1 MVKHRKLRPE
11 VKATKPFA
19 EHIRDLF
26 NENFR
31 TVYNPRQIAR
41 RVGAKNEMQKRE
53 VVVLLDN
60 MVKEG
65 FLLQEGPGRYR
76 RNVAD
81 LFLTGTFV
89 RNHHRLSITP
99 DNGGDPVAVSE
110 SNARHALS
118 GDSVE
123 YLLINRGKYSGEA
136 EVTDITRR
144 NGAQQIVGRV
154 EKIGPRET
162 VLWVDSRTFDHCVYV
177 PARFTQGA
185 QEGEKVV
192 VRLTDWPMYNASPQ
206 GEITEILGKSGEND
220 TEMHAILA
228 EFGLPTRYPEE
239 LEQLADKIEET
250 IPADEIARREDFRSV
265 TTFTIDPADAKD
277 FDDALSLRQLP
288 DGDWEVGVHIADVT
302 HYVKEG
308 SPIDQEAYQR
318 ATSVYLVD
326 RTVPMLPERLCNHI
340 CSLRPDEEKLCF
352 SVIFTLDDNGK
363 VKQSHI
369 ARTVIRSDR
378 RFAYEEAQ
386 QVIETGQGDC
396 AREILTLNR
405 LAAAL
410 RKQRFAHG
418 AIDFDRQE
426 MKFVIDEKGR
436 PISVYNKVS
445 KEANKLIEEFM
456 LLANR
461 TVAETIGRVPKGKTP
476 KPFVYRVHDN
486 PDPEKMAT
494 LSEFVRRLG
503 LQLKASGT
511 RAEITD
517 SINQMLSEIHNRPE
531 ENLISTLTIRT
542 MAKAVY
548 TTDNIGHYG
557 LAFDYYTH
565 FTSPIRR
572 YPDMMVHRLL
582 ERYLNQGRAVDK
594 EKLEEKCEHASD
606 MEQLAANA
614 ERASIKYKQA
624 EFLSE
629 RLGQVY
635 DGTISGI
642 SDRGLYV
649 EIDENK
655 CEGLIPM
662 RDLDDDY
669 YEFDEKNYRLVG
681 HRTRRQ
687 YCLGDPLRIV
697 IARVD
702 MERRQIDFALEDRAL
717 SHTAATSPTRTPK
730 PKPGKGLSPKNFGLK
745 MARRHKRRK

>member
-1 MVKHRKLRPE
+1 MS
-11 VKATKPFA
+11 TA
-19 EHIRDLF
+19 EHSTSVYI
-26 NENFR
+26 FR
-31 TVYNPRQIAR
+31 PVKTLD
-41 RVGAKNEMQKRE
+41 AK
-53 VVVLLDN
+53 
-60 MVKEG
+60 
-65 FLLQEGPGRYR
+65 
-76 RNVAD
+76 
-81 LFLTGTFV
+81 
-89 RNHHRLSITP
+89 
-99 DNGGDPVAVSE
+99 
-110 SNARHALS
+110 
-118 GDSVE
+118 
-123 YLLINRGKYSGEA
+123 
-136 EVTDITRR
+136 
-144 NGAQQIVGRV
+144 
-154 EKIGPRET
+154 
-162 VLWVDSRTFDHCVYV
+162 
-177 PARFTQGA
+177 
-185 QEGEKVV
+185 EGEKVV
-192 VRLTDWPMYNASPQ
+192 ARLTDWPLYNASPS
-206 GEITEILGKSGEND
+206 GEIIEILGKSGEND

-228 EFGLPTRYPEE
+228 EFGLPTHYPED
-239 LEQLADKIEET
+239 LEKLADEIDDR
-250 IPADEIARREDFRSV
+250 ISADEIARREDFRDI

-277 FDDALSLRQLP
+277 FDDALSLRRLSE
-288 DGDWEVGVHIADVT
+288 GNWEVGVHIADVT
-302 HYVKEG
+302 YYVKPG
-308 SPIDQEAYQR
+308 SPIDREAYQR
-318 ATSVYLVD
+318 GTSVYLVD
-326 RTVPMLPERLCNHI
+326 RTVPMLPERLCNQI
-340 CSLRPDEEKLCF
+340 CSLRPNEEKLCF
-352 SVIFTLDDNGK
+352 SVVFEIDDNGK
-363 VKQSHI
+363 VQKSHI

-386 QVIETGQGDC
+386 QVIESGKGDC
-396 AREILTLNR
+396 VDEILTLNR
-405 LAAAL
+405 LATAL

-436 PISVYNKVS
+436 PISVYTKES

-461 TVAETIGRVPKGKTP
+461 TVAETIGRVPKNRTP

-494 LSEFVRRLG
+494 LSEFVHRLG
-503 LQLKASGT
+503 LKLKATGT
-511 RAEITD
+511 RSEITD
-517 SINQMLSEIHNRPE
+517 SINQLLTQVHNTPE

-548 TTDNIGHYG
+548 TTENIGHYG

-582 ERYLNQGRAVDK
+582 ERYLDKGRAVDS
-594 EKLEEKCEHASD
+594 EELEDRCKHSSD

-642 SDRGLYV
+642 ADRGLYV

-681 HRTRRQ
+681 HRTHRQ

-702 MERRQIDFALEDRAL
+702 MERRQIDFALEGKSISSVPAP
-717 SHTAATSPTRTPK
+717 SPQK
-730 PKPGKGLSPKNFGLK
+730 QKKSGKNLSPKDFGLK
-745 MARRHKRRK
+745 KARRKHRK

>member
-1 MVKHRKLRPE
+1 MAKHRKLRPE
-11 VKATKPFA
+11 EKQQKSFA
-19 EHIRDLF
+19 GHIREFF

-31 TVYNPRQIAR
+31 AFYNARQIAR
-41 RVGAKNEMQKRE
+41 KAGAKNEMQKRE
-53 VVVLLDN
+53 VVELLDG

-65 FLLQEGPGRYR
+65 FLLQESPGRYR
-76 RNVAD
+76 RNAAD
-81 LFLTGTFV
+81 LFLSGTFV
-89 RNHHRLSITP
+89 RDHSRLSIVP
-99 DNGGDPVAVSE
+99 DNGGDALYVSE
-110 SNARHALS
+110 NNARHALS
-118 GDSVE
+118 GDKVE
-123 YLLINRGKYSGEA
+123 YLLISRGKYRGEA
-136 EVTDITRR
+136 EVTDITKRCS
-144 NGAQQIVGRV
+144 AQQIVGTV
-154 EKIGPRET
+154 EKAGIKET
-162 VLWVDSRTFDHCVYV
+162 TLRVDSRAFDFRVYV
-177 PARFTQGA
+177 PTDQTLGA
-185 QEGEKVV
+185 KEGEKVV
-192 VRLTDWPMYNASPQ
+192 ARLTDWPPYNTSPS
-206 GEITEILGKSGEND
+206 GAVIEILGKSGEND

-228 EFGLPTRYPEE
+228 EFGLPTHYPEE
-239 LEQLADKIEET
+239 LEKLADEIDDR
-250 IPADEIARREDFRSV
+250 ISADEIARREDFRDI

-277 FDDALSLRQLP
+277 FDDALSLRRLS
-288 DGDWEVGVHIADVT
+288 DGKWEVGVHIADVT
-302 HYVKEG
+302 HYVKPG
-308 SPIDQEAYQR
+308 SPIDREAYQR
-318 ATSVYLVD
+318 GTSVYLVD
-326 RTVPMLPERLCNHI
+326 RTVPMLPERLCNQI
-340 CSLRPDEEKLCF
+340 CSLRPNEEKLCF
-352 SVIFTLDDNGK
+352 SVVFELDDNGK
-363 VKQSHI
+363 VLKSHI

-386 QVIETGQGDC
+386 QIIESGKGDC
-396 AREILTLNR
+396 ANEILTLNR
-405 LAAAL
+405 LAMAL

-436 PISVYNKVS
+436 PISVYTKES

-461 TVAETIGRVPKGKTP
+461 TVAETIGRVPKNRTP

-494 LSEFVRRLG
+494 LSEFVHRLG
-503 LQLKASGT
+503 LKLKATGT
-511 RAEITD
+511 RSEITD
-517 SINQMLSEIHNRPE
+517 SINQLLTQVHNTPE

-548 TTDNIGHYG
+548 TTENIGHYG

-582 ERYLNQGRAVDK
+582 ERYLDKGRAVDS
-594 EKLEEKCEHASD
+594 EELEDRCKHSSD
-606 MEQLAANA
+606 MEQIAANA

-642 SDRGLYV
+642 ADRGLYV

-681 HRTRRQ
+681 HRTHRQ

-702 MERRQIDFALEDRAL
+702 MERRQIDFALEGKSISSVPTL
-717 SHTAATSPTRTPK
+717 SSK
-730 PKPGKGLSPKNFGLK
+730 KQKKPGKNLSPKDFGLK
-745 MARRHKRRK
+745 KARRKHRK

>member
-1 MVKHRKLRPE
+1 
-11 VKATKPFA
+11 
-19 EHIRDLF
+19 
-26 NENFR
+26 
-31 TVYNPRQIAR
+31 
-41 RVGAKNEMQKRE
+41 MQKRE
-53 VVVLLDN
+53 VAELLDG

-65 FLLQEGPGRYR
+65 FLLQESPGRYR
-76 RNVAD
+76 RNAAD
-81 LFLTGTFV
+81 LFLSGTFV
-89 RNHHRLSITP
+89 RDHSRLSIVP
-99 DNGGDPVAVSE
+99 DNGGDALYVSE
-110 SNARHALS
+110 NNARHALS
-118 GDSVE
+118 GDKVE
-123 YLLINRGKYSGEA
+123 YLLISRGKYRGEA
-136 EVTDITRR
+136 EVTDITKRCS
-144 NGAQQIVGRV
+144 AQQIVGTV
-154 EKIGPRET
+154 EKAGTKET
-162 VLWVDSRTFDHCVYV
+162 TLRVDSRAFDFRVYV
-177 PARFTQGA
+177 PTDQTLGA
-185 QEGEKVV
+185 KEGEKVV
-192 VRLTDWPMYNASPQ
+192 ARLTDWPPYNTSPS
-206 GEITEILGKSGEND
+206 GAVIEILGKSGEND

-228 EFGLPTRYPEE
+228 EFGLPTHYPEE
-239 LEQLADKIEET
+239 LEKLADEIDDR
-250 IPADEIARREDFRSV
+250 ISADEIARREDFRDI

-277 FDDALSLRQLP
+277 FDDALSLRRLS
-288 DGDWEVGVHIADVT
+288 DGKWEVGVHIADVT
-302 HYVKEG
+302 HYVKPG
-308 SPIDQEAYQR
+308 SPIDREAYQR
-318 ATSVYLVD
+318 GTSVYLVD
-326 RTVPMLPERLCNHI
+326 RTVPMLPERLCNQI
-340 CSLRPDEEKLCF
+340 CSLRPNEEKLCF
-352 SVIFTLDDNGK
+352 SVVFELDDNGK
-363 VKQSHI
+363 VLKSHI

-386 QVIETGQGDC
+386 QIIESGKGDC
-396 AREILTLNR
+396 ANEILTLNR
-405 LAAAL
+405 LAMAL

-436 PISVYNKVS
+436 PISVYTKES

-461 TVAETIGRVPKGKTP
+461 TVAETIGRVPKNRTP

-494 LSEFVRRLG
+494 LSEFVHRLG
-503 LQLKASGT
+503 LKLKATGT
-511 RAEITD
+511 RSEITD
-517 SINQMLSEIHNRPE
+517 SINQLLTQVHNTPK

-548 TTDNIGHYG
+548 TTENIGHYG

-582 ERYLNQGRAVDK
+582 ERYLDKGRAVDS
-594 EKLEEKCEHASD
+594 EELEDRCKHSSD
-606 MEQLAANA
+606 MEQIAANA

-642 SDRGLYV
+642 ADRGLYV

-681 HRTRRQ
+681 HRTHRQ

-702 MERRQIDFALEDRAL
+702 MERRQIDFALEGKSISSVPAL
-717 SHTAATSPTRTPK
+717 SSK
-730 PKPGKGLSPKNFGLK
+730 KQKKPGKNLSPKDFGLK
-745 MARRHKRRK
+745 KARRKHRK

>member
-1 MVKHRKLRPE
+1 MS
-11 VKATKPFA
+11 
-19 EHIRDLF
+19 
-26 NENFR
+26 EN
-31 TVYNPRQIAR
+31 
-41 RVGAKNEMQKRE
+41 
-53 VVVLLDN
+53 
-60 MVKEG
+60 
-65 FLLQEGPGRYR
+65 
-76 RNVAD
+76 
-81 LFLTGTFV
+81 
-89 RNHHRLSITP
+89 
-99 DNGGDPVAVSE
+99 
-110 SNARHALS
+110 NARHALS
-118 GDSVE
+118 GDRVE
-123 YLLINRGKYSGEA
+123 YLLISRGKYRGEA
-136 EVTDITRR
+136 EVTDITKRCS
-144 NGAQQIVGRV
+144 AQQIVGTV
-154 EKIGPRET
+154 EKAGIKET
-162 VLWVDSRTFDHCVYV
+162 TLRVDSRAFDFRVYV
-177 PARFTQGA
+177 PTDQTLGA
-185 QEGEKVV
+185 KEGEKVV
-192 VRLTDWPMYNASPQ
+192 ARLTDWPPYNTSPS
-206 GEITEILGKSGEND
+206 GAVIEILGKSGEND

-228 EFGLPTRYPEE
+228 EFGLPTHYPEE
-239 LEQLADKIEET
+239 LEKLADEIDDR
-250 IPADEIARREDFRSV
+250 ISADEIARREDFRDI

-277 FDDALSLRQLP
+277 FDDALSLRRLS
-288 DGDWEVGVHIADVT
+288 DGKWEVGVHIADVT
-302 HYVKEG
+302 HYVKPG
-308 SPIDQEAYQR
+308 SPIDREAYQR
-318 ATSVYLVD
+318 GTSVYLVD
-326 RTVPMLPERLCNHI
+326 RTVPMLPERLCNQI
-340 CSLRPDEEKLCF
+340 CSLRPNEEKLCF
-352 SVIFTLDDNGK
+352 SVVFELDDNGK
-363 VKQSHI
+363 VLKSHI

-386 QVIETGQGDC
+386 QIIESGKGDC
-396 AREILTLNR
+396 ANEILTLNR
-405 LAAAL
+405 LAMAL

-436 PISVYNKVS
+436 PISVYTKES

-461 TVAETIGRVPKGKTP
+461 TVAETIGRVPKNRTP

-494 LSEFVRRLG
+494 LSEFVHRLG
-503 LQLKASGT
+503 LKLKATGT
-511 RAEITD
+511 RSEITD
-517 SINQMLSEIHNRPE
+517 SINQLLTQVHNTPE

-548 TTDNIGHYG
+548 TTENIGHYG

-582 ERYLNQGRAVDK
+582 ERYLDKGRAVDS
-594 EKLEEKCEHASD
+594 EELEDRCKHSSD
-606 MEQLAANA
+606 MEQIAANA

-642 SDRGLYV
+642 ADRGLYV

-681 HRTRRQ
+681 HRTHRQ

-702 MERRQIDFALEDRAL
+702 MERRQIDFALEGKSISSVPAL
-717 SHTAATSPTRTPK
+717 SSK
-730 PKPGKGLSPKNFGLK
+730 KQKNPGKNLSPKDFGLK
-745 MARRHKRRK
+745 KARRKHRK

>member
-1 MVKHRKLRPE
+1 
-11 VKATKPFA
+11 
-19 EHIRDLF
+19 
-26 NENFR
+26 
-31 TVYNPRQIAR
+31 
-41 RVGAKNEMQKRE
+41 
-53 VVVLLDN
+53 

-65 FLLQEGPGRYR
+65 FLLQESPGRYR
-76 RNVAD
+76 RNAAD
-81 LFLTGTFV
+81 LFLSGTFV
-89 RNHHRLSITP
+89 RDHSRLSIVP
-99 DNGGDPVAVSE
+99 DNGGDALYVSE
-110 SNARHALS
+110 NNARHALS
-118 GDSVE
+118 GDKVE
-123 YLLINRGKYSGEA
+123 YLLISRGKYRGEA
-136 EVTDITRR
+136 EVTDITKRCS
-144 NGAQQIVGRV
+144 AQQIVGTV
-154 EKIGPRET
+154 EKAGTKET
-162 VLWVDSRTFDHCVYV
+162 TLRVDSRAFDFRVYV
-177 PARFTQGA
+177 PTDQTLGA
-185 QEGEKVV
+185 KEGEKVV
-192 VRLTDWPMYNASPQ
+192 ARLTDWPPYNTSPS
-206 GEITEILGKSGEND
+206 GAVIEILGKSGEND

-228 EFGLPTRYPEE
+228 EFGLPTHYPEE
-239 LEQLADKIEET
+239 LEKLADEIDDR
-250 IPADEIARREDFRSV
+250 ISADEIARREDFRDI

-277 FDDALSLRQLP
+277 FDDALSLRRLS
-288 DGDWEVGVHIADVT
+288 DGKWEVGVHIADVT
-302 HYVKEG
+302 HYVKPG
-308 SPIDQEAYQR
+308 SPIDREAYQR
-318 ATSVYLVD
+318 GTSVYLVD
-326 RTVPMLPERLCNHI
+326 RTVPMLPERLCNQI
-340 CSLRPDEEKLCF
+340 CSLRPNEEKLCF
-352 SVIFTLDDNGK
+352 SVVFELDDNGK
-363 VKQSHI
+363 VLKSHI

-386 QVIETGQGDC
+386 QIIESGKGDC
-396 AREILTLNR
+396 ANEILTLNR
-405 LAAAL
+405 LAMAL

-436 PISVYNKVS
+436 PISVYTKES

-461 TVAETIGRVPKGKTP
+461 TVAETIGRVPKNRTP

-494 LSEFVRRLG
+494 LSEFVHRLG
-503 LQLKASGT
+503 LKLKATGT
-511 RAEITD
+511 RSEITD
-517 SINQMLSEIHNRPE
+517 SINQLLTQVHNTPK

-548 TTDNIGHYG
+548 TTENIGHYG

-582 ERYLNQGRAVDK
+582 ERYLDKGRAVDS
-594 EKLEEKCEHASD
+594 EELEDRCKHSSD
-606 MEQLAANA
+606 MEQIAANA

-642 SDRGLYV
+642 ADRGLYV

-681 HRTRRQ
+681 HRTHRQ

-702 MERRQIDFALEDRAL
+702 MERRQIDFALEGKSISSVPAL
-717 SHTAATSPTRTPK
+717 SSK
-730 PKPGKGLSPKNFGLK
+730 KQKKPGKNLSPKDFGLK
-745 MARRHKRRK
+745 KARRKHRK

>member
-1 MVKHRKLRPE
+1 
-11 VKATKPFA
+11 
-19 EHIRDLF
+19 
-26 NENFR
+26 
-31 TVYNPRQIAR
+31 
-41 RVGAKNEMQKRE
+41 
-53 VVVLLDN
+53 

-65 FLLQEGPGRYR
+65 FLLQESPGRYR
-76 RNVAD
+76 RNAAD
-81 LFLTGTFV
+81 LFLSGTFV
-89 RNHHRLSITP
+89 RDHSRLSIVP
-99 DNGGDPVAVSE
+99 DNGGDALYVSE
-110 SNARHALS
+110 NNARHALS
-118 GDSVE
+118 GDKVE
-123 YLLINRGKYSGEA
+123 YLLISRGKYRGEA
-136 EVTDITRR
+136 EVTDITKRCS
-144 NGAQQIVGRV
+144 AQQIVGTV
-154 EKIGPRET
+154 EKAGTKET
-162 VLWVDSRTFDHCVYV
+162 TLRVDSRAFDFRVYV
-177 PARFTQGA
+177 PTDQTLGA
-185 QEGEKVV
+185 KEGEKVV
-192 VRLTDWPMYNASPQ
+192 ARLTDWPPYNTSPS
-206 GEITEILGKSGEND
+206 GAVIEILGKSGEND

-228 EFGLPTRYPEE
+228 EFGLPTHYPEE
-239 LEQLADKIEET
+239 LEKLADEIDDR
-250 IPADEIARREDFRSV
+250 ISADEIARREDFRDI

-277 FDDALSLRQLP
+277 FDDALSLRRLS
-288 DGDWEVGVHIADVT
+288 DGKWEVGVHIADVT
-302 HYVKEG
+302 HYVKPG
-308 SPIDQEAYQR
+308 SPIDREAYQR
-318 ATSVYLVD
+318 GTSVYLVD
-326 RTVPMLPERLCNHI
+326 RTVPMLPERLCNQI
-340 CSLRPDEEKLCF
+340 CSLRPNEEKLCF
-352 SVIFTLDDNGK
+352 SVVFELDDNGK
-363 VKQSHI
+363 VLKSHI

-386 QVIETGQGDC
+386 QIIESGKGDC
-396 AREILTLNR
+396 ANEILTLNR
-405 LAAAL
+405 LAMAL

-436 PISVYNKVS
+436 PISVYTKES

-461 TVAETIGRVPKGKTP
+461 TVAETIGRVPKNRTP

-494 LSEFVRRLG
+494 LSEFVHRLG
-503 LQLKASGT
+503 LKLKATGT
-511 RAEITD
+511 RSEITD
-517 SINQMLSEIHNRPE
+517 SINQLLTQVHNTPK

-548 TTDNIGHYG
+548 TTENIGHYG

-582 ERYLNQGRAVDK
+582 ERYLDKGRAVDS
-594 EKLEEKCEHASD
+594 EELEDRCKHSSD
-606 MEQLAANA
+606 MEQIAANA

-642 SDRGLYV
+642 ADRGLYV

-681 HRTRRQ
+681 HRTHRQ

-702 MERRQIDFALEDRAL
+702 MERRQIDFALEGKSISSVPAL
-717 SHTAATSPTRTPK
+717 SSK
-730 PKPGKGLSPKNFGLK
+730 KQKKPGKNLSPKDFGLK
-745 MARRHKRRK
+745 KARQKHRK